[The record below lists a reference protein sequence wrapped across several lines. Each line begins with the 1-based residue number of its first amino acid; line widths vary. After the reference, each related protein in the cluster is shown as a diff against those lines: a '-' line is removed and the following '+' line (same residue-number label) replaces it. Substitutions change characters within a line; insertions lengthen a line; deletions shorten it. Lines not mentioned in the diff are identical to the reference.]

1 VKEMDNPYIWENL
14 LIGIRMMLASGVPY
28 DAVDELR
35 IVFIKALE
43 DKRISQDMLEQFE
56 QLIER

>member
-1 VKEMDNPYIWENL
+1 MNNPYIWDNL